1 MDTAD
6 GAAGR
11 YAEMSTG
18 QVTPGERWWQ
28 RPDVGLHSY
37 EPEFIPTGTDR
48 PFRARM
54 RGFITPTAELRE
66 VVSDPLVIRRT
77 AGQCRRDGNQQVLL
91 SAIVEA
97 AQPLLF
103 DHSDADGIVTA
114 SRIVVSDMAQPFN
127 VHTQSYHAVNLR
139 LDRASVADA
148 VGTDPARLHGL
159 VLGSTPL
166 ASLLFGQMQAFAQA
180 MPTMADASRQVGLNV
195 VSDLALGTLRLE
207 GLPAGWE
214 EGTHWVGLWQ
224 AACRFIDRELGNA
237 ELSPETLAGALRCSR
252 TQLYR
257 LFARHDCTVMGYV
270 QERRLLRS
278 RELLADTAC
287 RHSIATVAWLCGFE
301 DPSAFSRGFRRRF
314 GCQPRD
320 VRRAARAEGTR
331 RH

>member
-1 MDTAD
+1 META
-6 GAAGR
+6 GGVEGR

-18 QVTPGERWWQ
+18 EVMPGERWWQ

-37 EPEFIPTGTDR
+37 EPEFIPTNADR

-54 RGFITPTAELRE
+54 RGFITPIAELRE
-66 VVSDPLVIRRT
+66 VLSDPLVARRT
-77 AGQCRRDGNQQVLL
+77 AEQCRRDGNQQVLV

-103 DHSDADGIVTA
+103 GHRDGGGIVTA

-127 VHTQSYHAVNLR
+127 VHMQSYHAVNLR

-148 VGTDPARLHGL
+148 IGTDPARLHGL

-180 MPTMADASRQVGLNV
+180 MPAMADAARQVGLNA
-195 VSDLALGTLRLE
+195 VSDLALGTLRLD
-207 GLPAGWE
+207 GLPGGWE
-214 EGTHWVGLWQ
+214 EGTHWAGLWQ
-224 AACRFIDRELGNA
+224 AACRFIARELGNA
-237 ELSPETLAGALRCSR
+237 ELSPDTLAEALRCSR

-257 LFARHDCTVMGYV
+257 LFARHDRTVMGHV
-270 QERRLLRS
+270 QECRLLRS
-278 RELLADTAC
+278 RELLADPAC

-320 VRRAARAEGTR
+320 VRRVARAEATR